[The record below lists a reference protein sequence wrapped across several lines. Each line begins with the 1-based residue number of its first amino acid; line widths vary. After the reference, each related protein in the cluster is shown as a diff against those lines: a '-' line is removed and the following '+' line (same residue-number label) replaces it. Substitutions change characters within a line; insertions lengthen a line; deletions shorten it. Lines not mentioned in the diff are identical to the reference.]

1 MAQLSIENQQTALE
15 EKAGPSWNRKAQ
27 TSTPKPHGKNIY
39 LSSRIDGAIEVLK
52 KSKQK
57 EEELKKKKNQRQEPE
72 LTPDPAKQRLQAIYD
87 VEKKYQDALKARH
100 MQLQQSFEEKSELAL
115 GKHEKLSPRA
125 NSQAPKEIQSSQDYK
140 DADIRL
146 THFGFVK
153 DQDEFLST
161 RCRAFNYNKHS
172 HMKMAYTFGTRRS
185 TNMTSPQPRSIG
197 LSTSANNWANSSTAM
212 KIND

>member
-1 MAQLSIENQQTALE
+1 
-15 EKAGPSWNRKAQ
+15 
-27 TSTPKPHGKNIY
+27 
-39 LSSRIDGAIEVLK
+39 
-52 KSKQK
+52 
-57 EEELKKKKNQRQEPE
+57 
-72 LTPDPAKQRLQAIYD
+72 
-87 VEKKYQDALKARH
+87 
-100 MQLQQSFEEKSELAL
+100 MQLQQSFEEKSELPL

-125 NSQAPKEIQSSQDYK
+125 SSYAPKGIQSSQDYR

-197 LSTSANNWANSSTAM
+197 LSTSVNNWANSSTAM
-212 KIND
+212 KINDQSTVKGFGISVADVSDKGQITFPELTEDSVMSAAGPPMLNFRNKGKLNETQCNNSLNLRNASNALSGFATPQGN